1 MARAAT
7 ALWRKTMRQEIDPS
21 GILNALP
28 DPVLVIGG
36 RNEILY
42 VNLEAQEFFDSGAA
56 ALVGL
61 PLTEL
66 LPADSP
72 VHFLIEQARVSGA
85 SMSEYGVTL
94 DTPRIGVHLVTV
106 RVAPLGEPA
115 DCVVMSLHE
124 KSITAQDRQPAHPP
138 QCRPLGDRD
147 GRHAGA

>member
-7 ALWRKTMRQEIDPS
+7 SLWRKTMRQEIDPS

-72 VHFLIEQARVSGA
+72 VYFLIEQARVSGA

-94 DTPRIGVHLVTV
+94 DTPRIGVHLSPCAW
-106 RVAPLGEPA
+106 RRWASRRIASSCPCMRSRSPA
-115 DCVVMSLHE
+115 RSTT
-124 KSITAQDRQPAHPP
+124 SSPTAMPPA
-138 QCRPLGDRD
+138 R
-147 GRHAGA
+147 